1 MCSIFFAHPAGALL
15 NSFRKVNGAIKFLQL
30 SKVFIVDNTQEKLTS
45 SAYIEHHLHYWT
57 VGPHQGFFSIHLDTL
72 SVSIFLGI
80 LFLSFFFIAAKRAHS
95 GIPGGLQNFVEW
107 IIEFVD
113 NTVKEVFHVE
123 SPLIGPLSLTIFTWV
138 FLMSFMDLIPVD
150 LLPRSIESLGITH
163 FRAVPTADLNQTFA
177 LSLSVFFLI
186 FFYSIKMKGLR
197 GYTKEVLTHPF
208 GPWLFPVN
216 IVFRIIED
224 FSKPFS
230 LAFRLYGNLF
240 AGELIFVLIAALL
253 PWWFQWVPG
262 GIWAIFHILIITLQ
276 AFIFMILTIIYLSMA
291 AEVH

>member
-1 MCSIFFAHPAGALL
+1 MVVS
-15 NSFRKVNGAIKFLQL
+15 
-30 SKVFIVDNTQEKLTS
+30 EKQLTS
-45 SAYIEHHLHYWT
+45 AEYIEHHLHYWKT
-57 VGPHQGFFSIHLDTL
+57 KSALFHLDTL
-72 SVSIFLGI
+72 FISIFVGA
-80 LFLSFFFIAAKRAHS
+80 LFLSVFYVAARRAQPS
-95 GIPGGLQNFVEW
+95 IPGGLQNFVEA

-113 NTVKEVFHVE
+113 NTVKDVFHGK
-123 SPLIGPLSLTIFTWV
+123 SALIGPLSLTIFMWI

-150 LLPRSIESLGITH
+150 LLPRAAGALDINH

-177 LSLSVFFLI
+177 LSISVFILI
-186 FFYSIKMKGLR
+186 FVYSIKMKGWR
-197 GYTKEVLTHPF
+197 GFGKEIFTKPF

-216 IVFRIIED
+216 FIFRIIED

-240 AGELIFVLIAALL
+240 AGELIFVLIAALI
-253 PWWFQWVPG
+253 PWWLQWLPG

-291 AEVH
+291 SEEH

>member
-1 MCSIFFAHPAGALL
+1 MSA
-15 NSFRKVNGAIKFLQL
+15 N
-30 SKVFIVDNTQEKLTS
+30 EKLTS
-45 SAYIEHHLHYWT
+45 AEYIEHHLHYWQT
-57 VGPHQGFFSIHLDTL
+57 KSAAFNLDTL
-72 SVSIFLGI
+72 SISIIIGV
-80 LFLSFFFIAAKRAHS
+80 LFLSFFYVVARKAHA
-95 GIPGGLQNFVEW
+95 GVPTGLQNFAEWAVEL
-107 IIEFVD
+107 VD
-113 NTVKEVFHVE
+113 KTVKDVFHGKDA
-123 SPLIGPLSLTIFTWV
+123 LIGPLSLTIFMWV

-150 LLPRSIESLGITH
+150 LLPRAAEAMGTPY

-208 GPWLFPVN
+208 GIWLFPIN
-216 IVFRIIED
+216 IIFRIIED

-253 PWWFQWVPG
+253 PWWFQWIPG

-291 AEVH
+291 SEEH

>member
-1 MCSIFFAHPAGALL
+1 MSA
-15 NSFRKVNGAIKFLQL
+15 SE
-30 SKVFIVDNTQEKLTS
+30 TTLTS
-45 SAYIEHHLHYWT
+45 ATYIEHHLQYWQSK
-57 VGPHQGFFSIHLDTL
+57 GGAFNLDTL
-72 SVSIFLGI
+72 GISIAIGV
-80 LFLSFFFIAAKRAHS
+80 LFLSFFYLVARKAHS
-95 GIPGGLQNFVEW
+95 GVPSGLQNFVEW
-107 IIEFVD
+107 AVESVD
-113 NTVKEVFHVE
+113 NTVKDVFHGKSE
-123 SPLIGPLSLTIFTWV
+123 LIGPLSLTIFAWV

-150 LLPRSIESLGITH
+150 LLPRAAEAMGAPY

-186 FFYSIKMKGLR
+186 FFYGIKIKGLR
-197 GYTKEVLTHPF
+197 GFTKEVFTQPF
-208 GPWLFPVN
+208 GPWLFPIN
-216 IVFRIIED
+216 IIFRIIED

-253 PWWFQWVPG
+253 PWWFQWIPG

-291 AEVH
+291 SETH

>member
-1 MCSIFFAHPAGALL
+1 MSA
-15 NSFRKVNGAIKFLQL
+15 SE
-30 SKVFIVDNTQEKLTS
+30 TLTS
-45 SAYIEHHLHYWT
+45 AAYIEHHLQYWQT
-57 VGPHQGFFSIHLDTL
+57 KSAGFNLDTL
-72 SVSIFLGI
+72 LVSIIIGI
-80 LFLSFFFIAAKRAHS
+80 LFLGFFYSIARKAQAGVPSK
-95 GIPGGLQNFVEW
+95 LQNFAEW
-107 IIEFVD
+107 AIELVD
-113 NTVKEVFHVE
+113 GTVKDVFHGKSE
-123 SPLIGPLSLTIFTWV
+123 LIGPLSLTIFMWV

-150 LLPRSIESLGITH
+150 LLPRAAEGMGAPY
-163 FRAVPTADLNQTFA
+163 FRAVPTADLNMTFA

-186 FFYSIKMKGLR
+186 FFYGIKIKGLR
-197 GYTKEVLTHPF
+197 GFTKEVLTHPF

-216 IVFRIIED
+216 LIFRVIED

-291 AEVH
+291 SESH